1 MYVMAS
7 NTHNTTYPYTNG
19 NLDHLDNLATTAP
32 LEMLCDDS
40 TKLCVIHWITKRVI
54 HNIAKGD
61 GLIHTQ

>member
-40 TKLCVIHWITKRVI
+40 TKLCVIH
-54 HNIAKGD
+54 
-61 GLIHTQ
+61 